1 MSCRRTEVCL
11 PIFDINGQMRKSVKA
26 KLVDW
31 FLMDKTNLDDVAY
44 ISINDTEYLW
54 RLAALTTSDREK
66 KDKFIWG
73 DYAEKIFNMIVQQ
86 HTDAKKY
93 HLINDRYDV
102 ESSIKDAEHQK
113 RNLLFIGGAK
123 NVYPS
128 QKWPSSSSTTP
139 EKNCLQSERKSFCH
153 LIH

>member
-1 MSCRRTEVCL
+1 
-11 PIFDINGQMRKSVKA
+11 MRKSVKA

-86 HTDAKKY
+86 HTDAKEY

-128 QKWPSSSSTTP
+128 QK
-139 EKNCLQSERKSFCH
+139 
-153 LIH
+153 